1 MKNDKEATLK
11 KWGELLDKM
20 GLSGTSTTKINI
32 AEMMESEASKLLK
45 EEMEKNNI
53 ISDWLDKY
61 GDPEIDKKV
70 GMKLEEMNKER
81 YNQII
86 DEVYENYENAY
97 YKGHAFGYKKLNDNE
112 FSPDLKIS
120 KEDFINICKTNPEF
134 SEKWGLKIEER
145 ELSLEDRIQFYYK
158 RDCSNGKSIPDK
170 ILKEELKSE
179 RTVKMLD
186 KLNIPTRLITLT
198 YNNETIES
206 YERK

>member
-1 MKNDKEATLK
+1 MKKNNKETTLK

-20 GLSGTSTTKINI
+20 GLNDTSTTKINI
-32 AEMMESEASKLLK
+32 AQMMESQASTLLK
-45 EEMEKNNI
+45 EEM
-53 ISDWLDKY
+53 
-61 GDPEIDKKV
+61 
-70 GMKLEEMNKER
+70 NKQK

-86 DEVYENYENAY
+86 DEVYNKYTTKY
-97 YKGHAFGYKKLNDNE
+97 MGYDDV
-112 FSPDLKIS
+112 PS
-120 KEDFINICKTNPEF
+120 KELFLFEIKNNTEF
-134 SEKWGLKIEER
+134 SEKWGLKIEEH

-186 KLNIPTRLITLT
+186 KLNIPTKLITLT

-206 YERK
+206 YE

>member
-120 KEDFINICKTNPEF
+120 KEDFINICKT
-134 SEKWGLKIEER
+134 
-145 ELSLEDRIQFYYK
+145 IQ
-158 RDCSNGKSIPDK
+158 SS
-170 ILKEELKSE
+170 LKSG
-179 RTVKMLD
+179 D
-186 KLNIPTRLITLT
+186 
-198 YNNETIES
+198 
-206 YERK
+206 